1 MPSAAR
7 AVSPSMRKSGSRWG
21 KTRTCGASANWGRL
35 KSGGGGAVPGREGRG
50 SAAGSRGSP
59 SRIATQLRVMGS
71 LRSSIRALYQPPWPG
86 AGRWRRAVSGTLFPD
101 GGGGDAHQEQQE
113 AQLPEVTGKDLP
125 RHRLLHAHQLEQDE
139 ELVEDGDPGGRPAT
153 PVRQPNQA
161 C

>member
-7 AVSPSMRKSGSRWG
+7 AVSPSMRKSGSCWG
-21 KTRTCGASANWGRL
+21 KTRAGGAAASWGGVQ
-35 KSGGGGAVPGREGRG
+35 SGGGGAVAR
-50 SAAGSRGSP
+50 
-59 SRIATQLRVMGS
+59 
-71 LRSSIRALYQPPWPG
+71 G
-86 AGRWRRAVSGTLFPD
+86 AGRWGRAVSGTLFPD

-139 ELVEDGDPGGRPAT
+139 ELVEDGDPGGPPAT